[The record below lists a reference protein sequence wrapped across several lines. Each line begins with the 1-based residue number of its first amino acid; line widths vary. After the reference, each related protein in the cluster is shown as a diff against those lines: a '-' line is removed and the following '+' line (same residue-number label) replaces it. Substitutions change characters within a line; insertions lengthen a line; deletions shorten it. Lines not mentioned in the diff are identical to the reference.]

1 MVEKEGIIMTLS
13 KNIRYLRKAHNLTQ
27 EDIARKLNYKSF
39 TTIQKWEEGTS
50 EPPIDV
56 IRGLGKIFGVS
67 MDSLLNYDYENAE
80 YHPSDLFDPEVTEI
94 AERLHKTP
102 GMRTLFSL
110 AKNATAEDLKL
121 VEDMLRRMKKDSG
134 YED

>member
-1 MVEKEGIIMTLS
+1 MTLA
-13 KNIRYLRKAHNLTQ
+13 KNIRYLRKANNLSQ
-27 EDIARKLNYKSF
+27 EDIARKLEYKSF

-50 EPPIDV
+50 EPPLETL
-56 IRGLGKIFGVS
+56 RELSRIFGVS
-67 MDSLLNYDYENAE
+67 LDSLLNYDYENAE
-80 YHPSDLFDPEVTEI
+80 YLPSDEFDPEVAEI

-110 AKNATAEDLKL
+110 AKDANAEDLKL
-121 VEDMLRRMKKDSG
+121 VEEMLRRMKKDSG

>member
-1 MVEKEGIIMTLS
+1 MTLA
-13 KNIRYLRKAHNLTQ
+13 KNIRYLRKAHNLSQ
-27 EDIARKLNYKSF
+27 DDIARKLDYKSF

-50 EPPIDV
+50 EPPLETL
-56 IRGLGKIFGVS
+56 RELSRIFGVS

-80 YHPSDLFDPEVTEI
+80 YHASDLFDPEITEM
-94 AERLHKTP
+94 AEKLHKTP

-121 VEDMLRRMKKDSG
+121 VEDMLRRMEKDD

>member
-1 MVEKEGIIMTLS
+1 MTLA
-13 KNIRYLRKAHNLTQ
+13 KNIRYLRKANNLSQ

-50 EPPIDV
+50 EPSLDI
-56 IRGLGKIFGVS
+56 LKELSKMFGVS
-67 MDSLLNYDYENAE
+67 LEGLVNFDYENLE
-80 YHPSDLFDPEVTEI
+80 HNRSDLSDPEVVEI

-110 AKNATAEDLKL
+110 AKNVTPEDLKL

>member
-1 MVEKEGIIMTLS
+1 MTLA
-13 KNIRYLRKAHNLTQ
+13 KNIRYLRKAHNLSQ
-27 EDIARKLNYKSF
+27 DDIARKLDYKSF
-39 TTIQKWEEGTS
+39 TTIQKWEEGAS
-50 EPPIDV
+50 EPPLETL
-56 IRGLGKIFGVS
+56 RELSRIFGVS

-80 YHPSDLFDPEVTEI
+80 YHANDLFDPEITEM
-94 AERLHKTP
+94 AEKLHKTP

-121 VEDMLRRMKKDSG
+121 VEDMLRRMKKDD

>member
-1 MVEKEGIIMTLS
+1 MTLA
-13 KNIRYLRKAHNLTQ
+13 KNIRYLRKANNLSQ

-50 EPPIDV
+50 EPSLDV
-56 IRGLGKIFGVS
+56 IRELSKMFGVS
-67 MDSLLNYDYENAE
+67 MEGLINYDYEYLAN
-80 YHPSDLFDPEVTEI
+80 HPSDLSDPEVVEI

-110 AKNATAEDLKL
+110 AKGVTPEDLKL

-134 YED
+134 SDGYDDI

>member
-1 MVEKEGIIMTLS
+1 MTLA
-13 KNIRYLRKAHNLTQ
+13 KNIRYLRKAHNLSQ
-27 EDIARKLNYKSF
+27 DDIARKLDYKSF

-50 EPPIDV
+50 EPPLETL
-56 IRGLGKIFGVS
+56 RELSRIFGVS

-80 YHPSDLFDPEVTEI
+80 YHASDLFDPEITEM
-94 AERLHKTP
+94 AEKLHKTP

-121 VEDMLRRMKKDSG
+121 VEDMLRRMKKDD